1 MAKVYKFSDGY
12 TVDEGSFYSNNDIR
26 KQVAQRL
33 GINYTGT
40 SAQTSSMA
48 NTLFGGTTSGATSSA
63 SKGAVAK
70 SSYSGA
76 VTSASKGAVSNPSS
90 GASSSG
96 AGSYSQSSNVTNAQ
110 AEADAYRNK
119 LKEMSNVTN
128 IVDQST
134 WDAINTKFT
143 EPDAYTQAMNYTNS
157 YLEKLSSGK
166 TSYTDRINA
175 LMDEIQNRDKFEYD
189 ADTDTLFQQAL
200 ASAMSS
206 GKTAMQDTIGQ
217 ASALTGGYGS
227 TYATSAGNQAYNS
240 FIEDA
245 YSNLPEYYQMAMEA
259 YQMEGDEMYKQLS
272 MLNDADATEY
282 QRTYDAWSANFANA
296 QNIYNNAYNLW
307 SDNVDNAIQSAGL
320 QLSEHGQIYDQTYKT
335 YTAVADHAQQM
346 YANEYNQWADAVNNA
361 YRYAE
366 LAQRQ
371 TEFNQEMAF
380 KKTQSAKTSG
390 GGGGTPDSNG
400 NLSDDMSLSNAE
412 INAVKSAYNGA
423 GGGVAGHD
431 AVDSYLKGIG
441 KYQETEKFQK
451 LIDSYIGSADA
462 EKGLP
467 VWYQTWTISKDT
479 KNHNNP
485 FSKGNEDYNDEYVN
499 LNGETMS
506 YKELKKAIN
515 NSNMSEEEKK
525 SFLKALGKQST
536 K

>member
-1 MAKVYKFSDGY
+1 MGKVYKFSDGY
-12 TVDEGSFYSNNDIR
+12 TVDEGSFYSNNDTR

-48 NTLFGGTTSGATSSA
+48 QKLFGGGGSSSGSSTKSGASSSA
-63 SKGAVAK
+63 SKG
-70 SSYSGA
+70 
-76 VTSASKGAVSNPSS
+76 T
-90 GASSSG
+90 
-96 AGSYSQSSNVTNAQ
+96 GSYQQSSNVTNAQ

-119 LKEMSNVTN
+119 LKDMSNVTN

-245 YSNLPEYYQMAMEA
+245 YNNLPEYYQMAMEA

-320 QLSEHGQIYDQTYKT
+320 QLSEHGQIYDQTYNT

-366 LAQRQ
+366 LFQRQ
-371 TEFNQEMAF
+371 NEFNQEMAY
-380 KKTQSAKTSG
+380 KKTQSTKTGTGGSG
-390 GGGGTPDSNG
+390 TSDSELKDPTETQMKKALEAFNTGG
-400 NLSDDMSLSNAE
+400 
-412 INAVKSAYNGA
+412 Y
-423 GGGVAGHD
+423 D
-431 AVDSYLKGIG
+431 ALYQYVDSLGSDVNMDKIDAYVNQYGQLPL
-441 KYQETEKFQK
+441 EKRTFTK
-451 LIDSYIGSADA
+451 
-462 EKGLP
+462 
-467 VWYQTWTISKDT
+467 TKDT
-479 KNHNNP
+479 TNWFWGTDNNDIV
-485 FSKGNEDYNDEYVN
+485 KDQYGNTYRIDQLPEH
-499 LNGETMS
+499 LR
-506 YKELKKAIN
+506 
-515 NSNMSEEEKK
+515 K
-525 SFLKALGKQST
+525 SLTKLKANESYTAK
-536 K
+536 

>member
-1 MAKVYKFSDGY
+1 MAKTYKFSDGY
-12 TVDEGSFYSNNDIR
+12 TVDEGSFYSNYDTR

-40 SAQTSSMA
+40 SAQTTSMA
-48 NTLFGGTTSGATSSA
+48 NTLFGGTTSGASSSA
-63 SKGAVAK
+63 SKGTGAK
-70 SSYSGA
+70 
-76 VTSASKGAVSNPSS
+76 TASP
-90 GASSSG
+90 
-96 AGSYSQSSNVTNAQ
+96 YQQSSNVTNAQ

-245 YSNLPEYYQMAMEA
+245 YNNLPEYYQMAMQA

-296 QNIYNNAYNLW
+296 QNIYNNAFNLW
-307 SDNVDNAIQSAGL
+307 DANVSNAFQSAGL
-320 QLSEHGQIYDQTYKT
+320 QLDEYGQIYDQTYKT
-335 YTAVADHAQQM
+335 YTAVNDHAQQM
-346 YANEYNQWADAVNNA
+346 YANEYNKWADEVNNA
-361 YRYAE
+361 YRYEALKQENDHFYASLNAKNSTGGKTGTGGSGTSDGE
-366 LAQRQ
+366 LKEP
-371 TEFNQEMAF
+371 TETQMKKALEAFN
-380 KKTQSAKTSG
+380 TG
-390 GGGGTPDSNG
+390 G
-400 NLSDDMSLSNAE
+400 
-412 INAVKSAYNGA
+412 Y
-423 GGGVAGHD
+423 D
-431 AVDSYLKGIG
+431 ALYQYVDSLGSDVNMDK
-441 KYQETEKFQK
+441 
-451 LIDSYIGSADA
+451 IDAYINQYGQ
-462 EKGLP
+462 LP
-467 VWYQTWTISKDT
+467 LENRTFTKTKDT
-479 KNHNNP
+479 TNWFWGTDNNDIV
-485 FSKGNEDYNDEYVN
+485 KDQYGNTYRIDELPEN
-499 LNGETMS
+499 LRKSLTKLKENES
-506 YKELKKAIN
+506 YTAK
-515 NSNMSEEEKK
+515 
-525 SFLKALGKQST
+525 
-536 K
+536 